1 MEEPTSIAL
10 LAGILGLVAKEL
22 ITYLRSRRNG
32 GANPGNP
39 SNPGNPNPPPAAV
52 DLTGVETRLEK
63 LVVAV
68 DGLSETQAKTN
79 RALDDL
85 AHSGDKTRQALA
97 DQQEILE
104 FLRKAER
111 ARE

>member
-1 MEEPTSIAL
+1 MEESTSIAL
-10 LAGILGLVAKEL
+10 LAGILGLVAKEI

-32 GANPGNP
+32 GGNPGNP
-39 SNPGNPNPPPAAV
+39 GNPHPPPPAV
-52 DLTGVETRLEK
+52 DLSGIETRLDK
-63 LVVAV
+63 LTIAV
-68 DGLSETQAKTN
+68 DGLAETQAKTN

-104 FLRKAER
+104 WLQR
-111 ARE
+111 AGRQRE